1 MRSRITGAADIIDLN
16 RNDFGVDFG
25 AGILGFFSDS
35 VGIRGE
41 FRYFRSLED
50 KVGGFPDFEP
60 DRFDFWRGSV
70 GMVFR
75 F

>member
-1 MRSRITGAADIIDLN
+1 M
-16 RNDFGVDFG
+16 
-25 AGILGFFSDS
+25 GFFSDS

-50 KVGGFPDFEP
+50 RVGGFPDF
-60 DRFDFWRGSV
+60 DLSRFDFWRGTV